1 MPRPMQLLAPI
12 FMGLLR
18 RPTTYFH
25 GPAATAHHLM
35 ARHRW
40 TVVLVFAGLLV
51 GLGYYVAGLV

>member
-1 MPRPMQLLAPI
+1 MQLLAPI